1 MNGNGGE
8 LSSFLR
14 KLSEDREL
22 QQAYARD
29 PEGTLRQAGLSD
41 DALQAALSR
50 DLGKIKGVLERELGD
65 PNIMV
70 CMTITIIEPGD

>member
-8 LSSFLR
+8 LSAFLR
-14 KLSEDREL
+14 KLSEDKEL
-22 QQAYARD
+22 QQTYTRD

-50 DLGKIKGVLERELGD
+50 DLGKVKGVLEREHGT
-65 PNIMV
+65 PGIMV
-70 CMTITIIEPGD
+70 VMTITEPPA

>member
-8 LSSFLR
+8 LSTFLR

-29 PEGTLRQAGLSD
+29 PEGTLRQAGVSD
-41 DALQAALSR
+41 DTIRTLLSR
-50 DLGKIKGVLERELGD
+50 ALGAIQGELERAFPGVH
-65 PNIMV
+65 NMCFMV
-70 CMTITIIEPGD
+70 VVSPET

>member
-14 KLSEDREL
+14 KLSEDKEL
-22 QQAYARD
+22 QRAYARA

-41 DALQAALSR
+41 DALQAASSR

-65 PNIMV
+65 PGIMV

>member
-8 LSSFLR
+8 LSTFLR

-22 QQAYARD
+22 QQTYMKD
-29 PEGTLRQAGLSD
+29 PDGTLRQAGLSD

-65 PNIMV
+65 PGIMV
-70 CMTITIIEPGD
+70 CMTITEPPD

>member
-8 LSSFLR
+8 LSTFLR

-29 PEGTLRQAGLSD
+29 PEGTLRQAGLPD
-41 DALQAALSR
+41 DALEAASSR
-50 DLGKIKGVLERELGD
+50 DLGKIKAVLERELGRAD
-65 PNIMV
+65 IMV
-70 CMTITIIEPGD
+70 YMVIFEPGV

>member
-1 MNGNGGE
+1 MNGNVGE
-8 LSSFLR
+8 LSTFLR

-41 DALQAALSR
+41 DALEAASSR
-50 DLGKIKGVLERELGD
+50 DLGKIKAVLERELGRGD
-65 PNIMV
+65 IMV
-70 CMTITIIEPGD
+70 YMVIFEPGV